1 MKTGVTYLLAGWLIV
16 GSATRGEVGPGSGSN
31 PETADEAVHV
41 MMELYGENQRL
52 KEQVVKLTEQVAG
65 LEKKL
70 AEAMMKI
77 DGLRGGEVAEEAAPA
92 VTTPDVS
99 LANVAKLTVVE
110 VNRRMGVA
118 VVRGGARD
126 GLKPGMRFSVVRGD
140 DVIATIR
147 LVDVRADISGG
158 LIERTERDRYPE
170 NGDRLVLS
178 SKQDG

>member
-1 MKTGVTYLLAGWLIV
+1 MKTGVAYILAGWLIIA
-16 GSATRGEVGPGSGSN
+16 SAARGETSPDSGS
-31 PETADEAVHV
+31 PSETADEAVHV

-52 KEQVVKLTEQVAG
+52 KEQVVRLTEQVAT
-65 LEKKL
+65 LERKL
-70 AEAMMKI
+70 ADAMMKM
-77 DGLRGGEVAEEAAPA
+77 DGLRGEGATEKAAPA
-92 VTTPDVS
+92 DLTTDVS
-99 LANVAKLTVVE
+99 LADVAKLTVVE

-126 GLKPGMRFSVVRGD
+126 GMKPGMRFSVVRGE
-140 DVIATIR
+140 DVIATLR

-170 NGDRLVLS
+170 SGDRLVLS